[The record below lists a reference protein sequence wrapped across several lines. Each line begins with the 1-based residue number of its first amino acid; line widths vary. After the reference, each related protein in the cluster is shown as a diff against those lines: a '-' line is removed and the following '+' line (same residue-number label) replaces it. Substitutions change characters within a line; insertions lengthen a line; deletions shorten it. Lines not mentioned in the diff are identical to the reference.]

1 MRKYALL
8 FASLLLASQ
17 APAAVRRAS
26 PAEGG
31 RMTLY
36 LEAMDGQGWQLF
48 FKADAVRRALPAS
61 TLRVLPLV
69 TKGTDGKFASRRGPQ
84 ELEEA
89 TRLAVLAADYPSR
102 LLAYLN
108 GRSLSPDSDGWRD
121 AALYAGINP
130 DELAKKAAAEG
141 QADLAK
147 AYAASSAA
155 GAESSEL
162 LLDGKPYGGSS
173 RLMGLYEAV
182 NSSLPPARRVK
193 PPKGYIPKPPPP
205 PPGFWV
211 VLSSGIRENPQLV
224 GVFSRYFDGI
234 KADVLD
240 YNSPQRAKLFPA
252 LRYVP
257 SYILQATPEAK
268 KQLSREIQAGLFSE
282 TSGYLVFEDRQQ
294 RGVYADMPEKKD
306 TLDVYVMSHCPY
318 GVMAENS
325 LLQAEKDKLLP
336 EGLKWTI
343 HYIGDASKGADGQW
357 TFSSLHGDAEWRED
371 ARQLYIAEKY
381 PGKFHDYLA
390 ERDKNINGDW
400 KEAAKA
406 AGIDA
411 ADVEASS
418 EAAKALL
425 AADFA
430 ASGDMGMTTSPS
442 FLVNGRE
449 FMVGLGALMKT
460 PGFEKVPAPG
470 QPPAGGCN
478 K

>member
-1 MRKYALL
+1 
-8 FASLLLASQ
+8 
-17 APAAVRRAS
+17 
-26 PAEGG
+26 
-31 RMTLY
+31 MTLY

-89 TRLAVLAADYPSR
+89 TRLAVLAADYPAR

-130 DELAKKAAAEG
+130 DELEKKAAAEG
-141 QADLAK
+141 QADLGK

-155 GAESSEL
+155 GVESSEL
-162 LLDGKPYGGSS
+162 LLDGKPYDGST
-173 RLMGLYEAV
+173 RMMGLYEAV
-182 NSSLPPARRVK
+182 NSSLPPFRRVK

-234 KADVLD
+234 KAKVVSYD
-240 YNSPQRAKLFPA
+240 SPQRAKLFPA

-257 SYILQATPEAK
+257 SYILQATPEARK
-268 KQLSREIQAGLFSE
+268 RLSREIQAGLFNE

-294 RGVYADMPEKKD
+294 RGVYADRPEKKD

-336 EGLKWTI
+336 SGLKWTI
-343 HYIGDASKGADGQW
+343 HYIGDAAKGADGQW

-381 PGKFHDYLA
+381 PGKFHAYLA
-390 ERDKNINGDW
+390 ERDKNINEDW
-400 KEAAKA
+400 KVAAKA
-406 AGIDA
+406 AGIA
-411 ADVEASS
+411 PADVEAGFK
-418 EAAKALL
+418 EGEKLL

-430 ASGDMGMTTSPS
+430 ASGDLGMTTSPS

-460 PGFEKVPAPG
+460 PGFEKVPVPG